1 MDSRDKMD
9 FSESQID
16 KIIARN
22 LSGVST
28 DKEEKILKD
37 WILSSSE
44 NYIAYRIM
52 EESAREGLYEN
63 KLLITEESFDKVWI
77 KTREEKSTSGFFIGY
92 RILKTA
98 AVSAAS
104 ILLILM
110 SVFTYRQLT
119 SRNALADQ
127 DGAPVVIEKVS
138 PAGQKTRIFLPD
150 GSSVWLNADS
160 KLQYSFDFNE
170 KYRTVWLTG
179 EAYFDI
185 KSDQE
190 KPFQVK
196 SGNIAIK
203 AYGTSF
209 NVNTFIGNQAVEVV
223 LDQGDLIVE
232 NLFSSLIPGMPLKAK
247 LNPGDRA
254 VYSLKNSVFTVDHV
268 NNTFDYTCWK
278 NGILSFDHDDFQ
290 TVINKLERW
299 YGVNFTWSEQPA
311 GDWSFTGE
319 FNNEYLDNV
328 LNKLVSSEGIRY
340 KIKNEKVQLVFP
352 ER

>member
-1 MDSRDKMD
+1 MDL
-9 FSESQID
+9 SENQID

-44 NYIAYRIM
+44 HYITFKIM
-52 EESAREGLYEN
+52 EESVRKGMHEN
-63 KLLITEESFDKVWI
+63 KLLITEESFDRVWA
-77 KTREEKSTSGFFIGY
+77 KSQEEKRIPRFFIGY
-92 RILKTA
+92 RILKTVM
-98 AVSAAS
+98 VSAAS
-104 ILLILM
+104 MLLILA

-119 SRNALADQ
+119 SGNLLAGN
-127 DGAPVVIEKVS
+127 DGQPFVIEKVS
-138 PAGQKTRIFLPD
+138 PAGQKTKIFLPD

-160 KLQYSFDFNE
+160 KLQYSSDFNE

-185 KSDQE
+185 KSDQG

-203 AYGTSF
+203 AFGTSF
-209 NVNTFIGNQAVEVV
+209 NVNTFIGNQEVEVV

-299 YGVNFTWSEQPA
+299 YGVNFTWTEQPE